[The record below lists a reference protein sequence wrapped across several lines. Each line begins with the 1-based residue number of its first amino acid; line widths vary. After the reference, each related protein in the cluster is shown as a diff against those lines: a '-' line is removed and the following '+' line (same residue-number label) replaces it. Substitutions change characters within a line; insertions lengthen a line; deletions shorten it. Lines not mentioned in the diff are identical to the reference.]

1 MKVVMKLLLV
11 IFLLIDFSVLLG
23 CSDQA
28 GGIPE
33 SKPVSVL
40 SETSEK
46 PEVEKDG
53 PNLRNAIKTV
63 VPTSS
68 LKMDEISKP
77 MVKNEDVTHFKLI
90 EWTDLMPK
98 GDLEALLNPPKYI
111 TEAAE
116 GSLEDQISNG
126 LKGAMASEIDDPYQR
141 ALVSKSVVLEFD
153 GQAIKL
159 AGFVVPLEFS
169 DDNVITEFFLVP
181 FFGACIHVPAPPP
194 NQIIFVT
201 HNEGFK
207 LDALYNPIWVSGVL
221 SASLIENDVAIS
233 AYTLNMASHEP
244 YKVAS
249 ND

>member
-1 MKVVMKLLLV
+1 MKPLFV
-11 IFLLIDFSVLLG
+11 IFLSLASFVIAG
-23 CSDQA
+23 CTDQVA
-28 GGIPE
+28 GLPE
-33 SKPVSVL
+33 SKPESVMSERSKKADIKNDDPTFINVLKHSVS
-40 SETSEK
+40 
-46 PEVEKDG
+46 
-53 PNLRNAIKTV
+53 A
-63 VPTSS
+63 SS
-68 LKMDEISKP
+68 LKADEISKP
-77 MVKNEDVTHFKLI
+77 MVKNEDVTQYKLI

-111 TEAAE
+111 TEAEE

-201 HNEGFK
+201 HEKGFK

-221 SASLIENDVAIS
+221 SASLIENDVATS

-244 YKVAS
+244 YKIAP
-249 ND
+249 NY